1 MVLVKVSRITGMN
14 DPITGTPGRL
24 IEFTEYST
32 IPFPGD
38 EITKSFLS
46 QLQAIFP
53 IQSVKE
59 LWTPKLVL
67 FLKEN
72 EYLQLGIQFE
82 VNDIYE
88 VTFEKGSIVF
98 KRSTAER

>member
-32 IPFPGD
+32 LPFPGD
-38 EITKSFLS
+38 EMTKNFIS

-72 EYLQLGIQFE
+72 EYLQLGLQFE